1 MLYVMAWI
9 VLEINLQPGITN
21 LYLSVIH
28 STNTWFHYL
37 PGTVQGAKESKQSKK
52 GLMRKTVK
60 THMIEKGNRVFLY
73 PVTLII
79 IFHYFINILYT
90 KVK

>member
-1 MLYVMAWI
+1 MLYVMAQI
-9 VLEINLQPGITN
+9 LLEINLESGIID

-37 PGTVQGAKESKQSKK
+37 PGTVQGAKEPKQSKK

-60 THMIEKGNRVFLY
+60 AHMIEKGNRVFSH

-79 IFHYFINILYT
+79 IFIIL
-90 KVK
+90 

>member
-1 MLYVMAWI
+1 MLYIMAQI
-9 VLEINLQPGITN
+9 LLKINLEPGIID

-28 STNTWFHYL
+28 STHTWFHYL
-37 PGTVQGAKESKQSKK
+37 PGMVQGAKESKQSKK

-60 THMIEKGNRVFLY
+60 VHMIEKGNRVILH
-73 PVTLII
+73 PVTLIL
-79 IFHYFINILYT
+79 IFHYFMNVLYT